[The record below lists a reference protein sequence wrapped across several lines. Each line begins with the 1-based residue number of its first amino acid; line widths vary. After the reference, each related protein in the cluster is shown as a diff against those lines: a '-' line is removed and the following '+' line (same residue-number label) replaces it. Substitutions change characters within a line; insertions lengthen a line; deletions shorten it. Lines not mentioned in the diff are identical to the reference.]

1 MEMEDRDVMRVHLGQ
16 MPKTSIIKDKVAL
29 DEPTCI
35 FINGEYHVTLIAT
48 PNMKKELAAGYL
60 KSEGVI
66 KTMDEIKS
74 INLIENDVHI
84 ELKGE
89 VDLRD
94 AAVMMMNLIVTA
106 CGASQRTRKKPSEL
120 PRIIS
125 EVEIEAETVLKM
137 LAELNKRSKIHLETG
152 GTHAAMIY
160 SDDGQILAFAED
172 VGRHNAVDKVIG
184 SMVMKGADMKNRIL
198 TSTGRQSAEMVQKAA
213 RSGIP
218 IIASMTSPLISGI
231 RMAEMTGIT
240 LICFARGKRMQ
251 VYTNHQRLSVNS
263 D

>member
-1 MEMEDRDVMRVHLGQ
+1 METEDKDVMRVHLGQ
-16 MPKTSIIKDKVAL
+16 VPKTSIVRDMVAL

-48 PNMKKELAAGYL
+48 PNMKKELAVGYL

-66 KTMDEIKS
+66 ETMDEIRS

-106 CGASQRTRKKPSEL
+106 CGASQRTRKEPSEL
-120 PRIIS
+120 PQITS
-125 EVEIEAETVLKM
+125 EVQIEAETILEM
-137 LAELNKRSKIHLETG
+137 LAVLNKRSKIHLETG
-152 GTHAAMIY
+152 GTHSAMIY
-160 SDDGQILAFAED
+160 TDDGQILAFAED

-184 SMVMKGADMKNRIL
+184 SMVMKDIDMKDCIL
-198 TSTGRQSAEMVQKAA
+198 TSSGRQSAEMVQKAA

-240 LICFARGKRMQ
+240 LICFARGKRMK
-251 VYTNHQRLSVNS
+251 VYTSPQRLSINS